1 MNNLLNKGNAFY
13 FIASSLATLTL
24 LTSLVLT
31 NVPSSLILAL
41 AALSALAV
49 ILLYKIISNN
59 KKVENK
65 TAQKEQELEKKITL
79 AENEEVEKL
88 KNQLIREKQNLDRQV
103 SKASELE
110 IERKSLL
117 QEKRSL
123 EEKLEAK
130 VNLIFGIT
138 GELEKITK
146 EKDELAEQ
154 EKELL
159 HKISYLCKQL
169 QKKEVYLTER
179 KKLIIELKRKID
191 NDKYE
196 ELHKEIEKLSKEKE
210 DLSKEIDKLRKEKH
224 MLYTQ
229 KEELYKRQEEL
240 CVEFNELQC
249 KFKEINQKNKNLS
262 QELKR
267 NFEELDKA
275 DGLIKNQSFELD
287 RIRQDCNNEVK
298 NLRNSLLERDS
309 QIKQLQYVI
318 EKAEK
323 SIRENET
330 IKDYSKKIILGETQ
344 KIKFILGQLAQFM
357 PVNGSKTSEEMSDSL
372 QEDLGYASRSPT
384 PTKLSGS
391 VSVQSIASGPIPE
404 YGL

>member
-1 MNNLLNKGNAFY
+1 MSNLLNKYNTFY

-24 LTSLVLT
+24 LTSLALI

-41 AALSALAV
+41 AVLSALALM
-49 ILLYKIISNN
+49 ILYKIIIDTS
-59 KKVENK
+59 KVEK
-65 TAQKEQELEKKITL
+65 KFAHKELELTQEKHNLYEEGRKFGQKIE
-79 AENEEVEKL
+79 A
-88 KNQLIREKQNLDRQV
+88 
-103 SKASELE
+103 
-110 IERKSLL
+110 ERKSFLK
-117 QEKRSL
+117 EKKFL

-130 VNLIFGIT
+130 MNRIIGIT
-138 GELEKITK
+138 DELEKVTK
-146 EKDELAEQ
+146 EKDELAAQ

-159 HKISYLCKQL
+159 HKISYLYKQL
-169 QKKEVYLTER
+169 QEKEANLTKRE
-179 KKLIIELKRKID
+179 KHIMELKRKID

-210 DLSKEIDKLRKEKH
+210 ELSKEIDKLRKEKH
-224 MLYTQ
+224 ILYMK
-229 KEELYKRQEEL
+229 KEELHKRKEEL
-240 CVEFNELQC
+240 CVKLDELQC

-267 NFEELDKA
+267 KFEELDKA

-318 EKAEK
+318 DKIEE

-344 KIKFILGQLAQFM
+344 KIKFILGELAQFT
-357 PVNGSKTSEEMSDSL
+357 PVNGSKTSEETSDSL

-384 PTKLSGS
+384 PTRLSGS
-391 VSVQSIASGPIPE
+391 VSVQSIVSGPIPE

>member
-1 MNNLLNKGNAFY
+1 MSNLLNKYNTFY

-24 LTSLVLT
+24 LTSLALI

-41 AALSALAV
+41 AVLSVLAFM
-49 ILLYKIISNN
+49 ILYKIIIDTR
-59 KKVENK
+59 KVGKEFAHKERELTQEKHNLYEEGRK
-65 TAQKEQELEKKITL
+65 FCQKIEAERKYFLKEKK
-79 AENEEVEKL
+79 
-88 KNQLIREKQNLDRQV
+88 
-103 SKASELE
+103 
-110 IERKSLL
+110 
-117 QEKRSL
+117 SL

-130 VNLIFGIT
+130 MIHIIGIT
-138 GELEKITK
+138 EELEKVTK
-146 EKDELAEQ
+146 EKDQLAAQ

-169 QKKEVYLTER
+169 QEKEANLTER

-196 ELHKEIEKLSKEKE
+196 ELYKEVEKLSKEKE
-210 DLSKEIDKLRKEKH
+210 ELSKEIDKLRKEKH
-224 MLYTQ
+224 ILYMK
-229 KEELYKRQEEL
+229 KEELHKRQEEL
-240 CVEFNELQC
+240 CVELDELQC
-249 KFKEINQKNKNLS
+249 KFKEIDQKNKNLS

-267 NFEELDKA
+267 KLEELDKT
-275 DGLIKNQSFELD
+275 DGLIKNQSLELD

-318 EKAEK
+318 DKIEE

-344 KIKFILGQLAQFM
+344 KIKFILGQLVQFT
-357 PVNGSKTSEEMSDSL
+357 PGEDYRPLEEASMG
-372 QEDLGYASRSPT
+372 DLGYESLPAT
-384 PTKLSGS
+384 PTKSPNSLLTESYELN
-391 VSVQSIASGPIPE
+391 QSEGI
-404 YGL
+404 YKT

>member
-1 MNNLLNKGNAFY
+1 MSNLLNKYNTFY

-24 LTSLVLT
+24 LTSLALI

-41 AALSALAV
+41 AVLSALALM
-49 ILLYKIISNN
+49 ILYKIIIDTS
-59 KKVENK
+59 KVEK
-65 TAQKEQELEKKITL
+65 KFAHKELELTQEKHNLYEEGRKFGQKI
-79 AENEEVEKL
+79 E
-88 KNQLIREKQNLDRQV
+88 D
-103 SKASELE
+103 
-110 IERKSLL
+110 ERKSFLK
-117 QEKRSL
+117 EKKSL
-123 EEKLEAK
+123 EEKLEVK
-130 VNLIFGIT
+130 MNRIIGIT
-138 GELEKITK
+138 DELEKIKK
-146 EKDELAEQ
+146 ERDELAAQ
-154 EKELL
+154 EKELDYKIL
-159 HKISYLCKQL
+159 HLCKQL
-169 QKKEVYLTER
+169 QEKEANLTER
-179 KKLIIELKRKID
+179 EKQIMELKRKID

-210 DLSKEIDKLRKEKH
+210 ELSKETDKLRKEKH

-240 CVEFNELQC
+240 CVELGELQC

-267 NFEELDKA
+267 KFEELDKA

-318 EKAEK
+318 DKIEE

-344 KIKFILGQLAQFM
+344 KIKFILGKLAQFT
-357 PVNGSKTSEEMSDSL
+357 PVNGSKTSEETSDSL

-384 PTKLSGS
+384 PTRLSGS